1 MRLNLLRRY
10 SLLAALCCVIC
21 DGAAYT
27 TEYHVKIA
35 MRDGVRLEA
44 NLYRPETGSRW
55 PVLLVRTPYNKGI
68 ALFPGYQV
76 FIEHGYAILI
86 EDVRGK
92 YGSEG
97 HFSSLDQE
105 GVDGYDTIN
114 WIARQRWSDGN
125 VGMVGGSYLGIAQWK
140 AAVLNNPHLKAI
152 APAVSGD
159 DDYFDRFYSPGGA
172 YRLGHRLLWFSENLR
187 LPGFAPNFDSYVR
200 HLPLRTADRAATGQ
214 TLRDYQETLD
224 HPLYDEFWKR
234 MSVRMKL
241 GRVRVPVF
249 SVGGWYDGF
258 VESDLDAFHELRR
271 LGVPAEIV
279 IGPWPHNASIRF
291 LGVDYGPSARLPLR
305 HLQAEWFDRWLK
317 HVPEKVHSQ
326 SEGLR
331 DAPVRIFVMG
341 ANQWRYEREW
351 PPREMRETP
360 LYFAG
365 RGNANGLSG
374 DGKLQWKPARRKWI
388 DRFSYDPRQPVPT
401 LGGAVCCNPRVFP
414 WGPVDQRP
422 IEGRRDVL
430 VYTSEILKRPVE
442 VIGTVRVILYA
453 STSAPDTDFT
463 AKLVDVFP
471 NGEARNLTD
480 GILRI
485 RYRHGLDKVVLA
497 RRGEVYELTIDAG
510 VTSNRFL
517 EGHQI
522 RVEISSGNF
531 PRFDRNPNTGRPI
544 ANEASSE
551 VARQEIL
558 HGGQFQS
565 RILLP
570 VVPELT
576 SSSAARYVPKRAFS
590 YRAR

>member
-1 MRLNLLRRY
+1 MDPARHRSQRLSRGTGVLEPCRERGCVRQSALSGGGRDVGHCDSSDGTWKASGAQPWARDGAVPRRSLPEGRYRDRRRRHVGSFPDLDGEPSRRRARDRTQRGRAHRAASFSRTRRGSLLGCIKLVRLNLLRRY

-114 WIARQRWSDGN
+114 WIARQQWSDGN

-258 VESDLDAFHELRR
+258 VESDLDAFRELRR
-271 LGVPAEIV
+271 HGVPAEIV

-291 LGVDYGPSARLPLR
+291 LGVDYGP
-305 HLQAEWFDRWLK
+305 
-317 HVPEKVHSQ
+317 
-326 SEGLR
+326 
-331 DAPVRIFVMG
+331 
-341 ANQWRYEREW
+341 
-351 PPREMRETP
+351 
-360 LYFAG
+360 
-365 RGNANGLSG
+365 
-374 DGKLQWKPARRKWI
+374 
-388 DRFSYDPRQPVPT
+388 
-401 LGGAVCCNPRVFP
+401 
-414 WGPVDQRP
+414 
-422 IEGRRDVL
+422 
-430 VYTSEILKRPVE
+430 
-442 VIGTVRVILYA
+442 
-453 STSAPDTDFT
+453 
-463 AKLVDVFP
+463 
-471 NGEARNLTD
+471 
-480 GILRI
+480 
-485 RYRHGLDKVVLA
+485 
-497 RRGEVYELTIDAG
+497 
-510 VTSNRFL
+510 
-517 EGHQI
+517 
-522 RVEISSGNF
+522 
-531 PRFDRNPNTGRPI
+531 
-544 ANEASSE
+544 
-551 VARQEIL
+551 
-558 HGGQFQS
+558 
-565 RILLP
+565 
-570 VVPELT
+570 
-576 SSSAARYVPKRAFS
+576 
-590 YRAR
+590 